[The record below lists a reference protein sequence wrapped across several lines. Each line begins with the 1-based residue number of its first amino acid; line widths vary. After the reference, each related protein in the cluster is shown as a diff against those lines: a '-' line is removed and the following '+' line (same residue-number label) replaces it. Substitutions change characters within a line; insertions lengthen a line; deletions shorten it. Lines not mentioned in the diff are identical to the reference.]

1 MVEDSHCAGCL
12 VFAFEW
18 DPRESHQQENLQLP
32 EFMWLWWGVLRAQS
46 IALLPQSSQ
55 MIMVDSQSSEAQPQ
69 LWVLGE
75 TCLLIHRVG
84 SLKAVPSL

>member
-32 EFMWLWWGVLRAQS
+32 EPAHLEFMWLWWSVLRAQS

-55 MIMVDSQSSEAQPQ
+55 MIMVDSQGSEAQPQ
-69 LWVLGE
+69 PWV
-75 TCLLIHRVG
+75 
-84 SLKAVPSL
+84 